1 MSNGD
6 VDQSIP
12 IADPILRASSS
23 MRPAHSGWTMGGDMR
38 EKRSEMNAHRT
49 FDGARADRCPGAHG

>member
-1 MSNGD
+1 
-6 VDQSIP
+6 
-12 IADPILRASSS
+12 